1 MDPSF
6 AAQLRLQLGSVQ
18 ELSVDGNDHRVT
30 RMDWFVKAFIRSSL
44 VWFAAGIAL
53 GLAMAV
59 HPAWVVYRPAH
70 AHMNVVGF
78 ITMMIFGVGYQ
89 LLPRL
94 FGHKLLSRALA
105 IAHWWLANVG
115 LALMVA
121 GFMLGPHIGVRSA
134 PITSTGGSLFAI
146 GAFAFVYNLWR
157 TFNAAAARHP
167 ATNAAGRSART
178 LTNLDE

>member
-1 MDPSF
+1 
-6 AAQLRLQLGSVQ
+6 
-18 ELSVDGNDHRVT
+18 
-30 RMDWFVKAFIRSSL
+30 MDWFVKAFIRASL
-44 VWFAAGIAL
+44 VWFTAGIAL
-53 GLAMAV
+53 GLAMAI

-94 FGHKLLSRALA
+94 FGHKLQSRALA
-105 IAHWWLANVG
+105 IAHWWLANGG

-134 PITSTGGSLFAI
+134 PITATGGSLFAI

-157 TFNAAAARHP
+157 TFNAADARHSP
-167 ATNAAGRSART
+167 TNAPGPSARPLKT
-178 LTNLDE
+178 LEE